1 MFAGPNGAG
10 GHDVPREH
18 TDRRYARTMTNL
30 PVAINIADR
39 SFVFD
44 NGGKRHRLLL
54 VRENGRTRFETPDMP
69 GWATRAVP
77 ADLRVERQREGLLAA
92 ARSGVGKGGSDLLG
106 TGDAFRTYQTN

>member
-1 MFAGPNGAG
+1 
-10 GHDVPREH
+10 
-18 TDRRYARTMTNL
+18 MTNL

-69 GWATRAVP
+69 AWATRAIP
-77 ADLRVERQREGLLAA
+77 ADLTVERQRGELLAA
-92 ARSGVGKGGSDLLG
+92 TRSGAGKSGSDLLG